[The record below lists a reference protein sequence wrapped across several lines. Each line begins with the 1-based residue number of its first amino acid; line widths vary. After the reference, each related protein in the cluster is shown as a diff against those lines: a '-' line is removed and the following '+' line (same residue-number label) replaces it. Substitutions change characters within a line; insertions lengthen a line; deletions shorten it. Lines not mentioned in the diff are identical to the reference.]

1 MYYVVQS
8 ALEVVMRRISLREA
22 NQNFSSCIA
31 EVEAGERLILL
42 RRGKP
47 IAEIVPYSKKR
58 LDPKRAAAH
67 RELMALL
74 REGIPMGGVPP
85 TRDEMHER

>member
-1 MYYVVQS
+1 
-8 ALEVVMRRISLREA
+8 MRRVSLREA
-22 NQNFSSCIA
+22 NQNFSAFIA
-31 EVEAGERLILL
+31 EVESGERLVLL

-47 IAEIVPYSKKR
+47 VAEIIPYSKR
-58 LDPKRAAAH
+58 PDPKRLAAH

-74 REGIPMGGVPP
+74 REGIPLGGVPP

>member
-1 MYYVVQS
+1 
-8 ALEVVMRRISLREA
+8 MRRVSLREA
-22 NQNFSSCIA
+22 NQNFSACIA
-31 EVEAGERLILL
+31 EVEAGERLVLL

-47 IAEIVPYSKKR
+47 VAEIVPYARKK
-58 LDPKRAAAH
+58 LDPVREAAH

-74 REGIPMGGVPP
+74 REGIPMGGVAP

>member
-1 MYYVVQS
+1 
-8 ALEVVMRRISLREA
+8 MRRVSLREA
-22 NQNFSSCIA
+22 NQNFSTCIA

-47 IAEIVPYSKKR
+47 VAEIIPYARSR
-58 LDPKRAAAH
+58 PDPKRQAAH
-67 RELMALL
+67 RKLMALL
-74 REGIPMGGVPP
+74 EKGIPMGGVPP

>member
-1 MYYVVQS
+1 
-8 ALEVVMRRISLREA
+8 MRRVSLREA

-31 EVEAGERLILL
+31 EVEAGERLVLL

-47 IAEIVPYSKKR
+47 VAEIVPYTKKKLDPVREAARKR
-58 LDPKRAAAH
+58 LIAIMKQ
-67 RELMALL
+67 
-74 REGIPMGGVPP
+74 GIPMGGVPP

>member
-1 MYYVVQS
+1 
-8 ALEVVMRRISLREA
+8 MRRVSLREA
-22 NQNFSSCIA
+22 NQNFSACIA

-47 IAEIVPYSKKR
+47 VAEIVPYTKKR

-67 RELMALL
+67 RELMELL

>member
-1 MYYVVQS
+1 
-8 ALEVVMRRISLREA
+8 MRRVSLREA
-22 NQNFSSCIA
+22 NQNFSTCIA
-31 EVEAGERLILL
+31 EVEAGERLVLL

-47 IAEIVPYSKKR
+47 VAEIIPYSKKR
-58 LDPKRAAAH
+58 LDPKRRAAH
-67 RELMALL
+67 RELMAIL

>member
-1 MYYVVQS
+1 
-8 ALEVVMRRISLREA
+8 MRRVSLREA
-22 NQNFSSCIA
+22 NQNFSACIA
-31 EVEAGERLILL
+31 EVESGERLVLL

-47 IAEIVPYSKKR
+47 VAEIVPYSKKR
-58 LDPKRAAAH
+58 PDPKRLSAH

-74 REGIPMGGVPP
+74 REGIPLGGVPP

>member
-1 MYYVVQS
+1 
-8 ALEVVMRRISLREA
+8 MRRVSLREA
-22 NQNFSSCIA
+22 NQNFSACIA
-31 EVEAGERLILL
+31 EVESGERLVLL

-47 IAEIVPYSKKR
+47 VAEIIPYSKR
-58 LDPKRAAAH
+58 PDPKRLAAH

-74 REGIPMGGVPP
+74 REGIPLGGVAP